1 MSQRTMWIGKAVASN
16 VRSFHSGR
24 EICIREGFIEIK
36 HIFPKVRSSD
46 KGGAHR

>member
-1 MSQRTMWIGKAVASN
+1 VASN

-24 EICIREGFIEIK
+24 VILIREGFIEIK
-36 HIFPKVRSSD
+36 HIFPKVGPSD

>member
-1 MSQRTMWIGKAVASN
+1 MASN

-24 EICIREGFIEIK
+24 EICIREGFIKIK